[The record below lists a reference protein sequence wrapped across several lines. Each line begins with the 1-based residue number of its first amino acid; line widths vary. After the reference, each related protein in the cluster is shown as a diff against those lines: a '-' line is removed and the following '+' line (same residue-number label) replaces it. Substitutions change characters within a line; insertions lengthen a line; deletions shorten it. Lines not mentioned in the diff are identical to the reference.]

1 MIYRMNKKFV
11 IISFF
16 ILVCL
21 SLLSPLWV
29 FKDLLFPYVT
39 SKAFYFRICIELAL
53 PFYLYL
59 LVSSPN
65 LRPKWKKQPLNW
77 LMIGFLSLS
86 LISAFTGIGVTRSLW
101 GNFERMG
108 GVYYLAHLTLLY
120 FYVLLISQLGGNYLK
135 RFLQIFLA
143 AALIVA
149 VNGILGKL
157 TGGSFVLVQD
167 PSLPARVSSTLGN
180 PIYVGSFLIVPL
192 FLSIYFGLQAEE
204 KFKQALYYFFAVLFL
219 ICIFLSGTRGALV
232 GLLAGGFLAAVVYV
246 VLNSSRKIKI
256 WGSALVLVFAM
267 LAGAGFTFSGHL
279 PEGSVIRRILTLKDS
294 NTQARLIQW
303 GVALKGYK
311 DHPLLGVGSE
321 NYYFIANKYYNPA
334 IYQYDKSWFDKP
346 HNYLIEVLVTTGAF
360 GFAAYLG
367 MLIFLAVALYR
378 GFKNGFLSLAEF
390 CVLLAGLL
398 VYQIQNLTVFD
409 TVPAS
414 LTFYCFAGFAGYI
427 WDAALDA
434 NVKGKNESKKKTLT
448 GDTAFPTAVFFVALL
463 VASYLIY
470 VTNIVP
476 MEVGKRI
483 NYGFAY
489 GSVDPAKADEYF
501 QGAFNLPFNFDKTE
515 SANKYAEFAQSFG
528 RSATSTSQSLATKVE
543 SEAIDALNSAIAV
556 EPTYPI
562 LWQNLAGVYLY
573 KGVQNGQVVS
583 FDPQSEASIQKA
595 IALAPGREEA
605 YLTQAQI
612 YGVQGKTDQA
622 EETIKNLMQRFPK
635 DNSLYLMMANLY
647 RSENKIEDAAKL
659 MEQAQSSGYTF
670 TSYSDMQWLVA
681 YYANEKQYDK
691 ALSLL
696 QQQAQK
702 EPSNLDLFVDT
713 VKVYALSGKKDEA
726 VSLAKQIMSADPTK
740 TQEMQVIIDSLSQ
753 TPPAIQK

>member
-11 IISFF
+11 AISFF

-59 LVSSPN
+59 LAARPE
-65 LRPKWKKQPLNW
+65 LRPSWKKQPLNW
-77 LMIGFLSLS
+77 LMVAFLLLN
-86 LISAFTGIGVTRSLW
+86 LISALSGVAVVRSLW

-108 GVYYLAHLTLLY
+108 GVYYLAHLILLY
-120 FYVLLISQLGGNYLK
+120 FYVLMIAQMGGSYLK

-143 AALIVA
+143 AAMIVTI
-149 VNGILGKL
+149 NGIFGKL
-157 TGGSFVLVQD
+157 GLPILVQD

-192 FLSIYFGLQAEE
+192 FLSVYFALQAEE
-204 KFKQALYYFFAVLFL
+204 NYKKILYYLSALLFL

-232 GLLAGGFLAAVVYV
+232 GLVGGGFLAGAAYV
-246 VLNSSRKIKI
+246 FLNSNRKIKL
-256 WGSALVLVFAM
+256 WGSALVLSFAVI
-267 LAGAGFTFSGHL
+267 AGIGFTYSNHL
-279 PEGSVIRRILTLKDS
+279 PEGSVVKRLLTLKDS
-294 NTQARLIQW
+294 NTEARLIQW

-311 DHPLLGVGSE
+311 DHPLFGVGSE

-334 IYQYDKSWFDKP
+334 IYNYDRSWFDKP

-367 MLIFLAVALYR
+367 LLVFLGVALYR

-390 CVLLAGLL
+390 CVLLAALL

-427 WDAALDA
+427 WDASSTV
-434 NVKGKNESKKKTLT
+434 NIKSKPERKKNILFADN
-448 GDTAFPTAVFFVALL
+448 GFPTAVFSVGLL
-463 VASYLIY
+463 VMAYLIY
-470 VTNIVP
+470 ATNIVP

-489 GSVDPAKADEYF
+489 SSVDQAKADGYF
-501 QGAFNLPFNFDKTE
+501 QDAFSLPFNFDQTE
-515 SANKYAEFAQSFG
+515 SAAKYAEFAQAFG
-528 RSATSTSQSLATKVE
+528 RTSTPANQALATKVE
-543 SEAIDALNSAIAV
+543 NEAIDALNNALAV

-573 KGVQNGQVVS
+573 KGVQDGKVIS
-583 FDPQSEASIQKA
+583 YDPRAQDAIQKA
-595 IALAPGREEA
+595 IDLSPGREEA
-605 YLTQAQI
+605 YLTQVQI
-612 YGVQGKTDQA
+612 YGVQGKISQA
-622 EETIKNLMQRFPK
+622 EDVIKTLMQRFPK
-635 DNSLYLMMANLY
+635 DSSLYFMLANLY
-647 RSENKIEDAAKL
+647 RSDNKIPDAVKL
-659 MEQAQSSGYTF
+659 MEQAQLNGYQF
-670 TSYSDMQWLVA
+670 ASYSDMQWLVA
-681 YYANEKQYDK
+681 YYAGQKQYDK
-691 ALSLL
+691 AMALL
-696 QQQAQK
+696 LAQAQK
-702 EPSNLDLFVDT
+702 EPGNYDLFSDT
-713 VKVYALSGKKDEA
+713 VKVYAMEGQKDQA
-726 VSLAKQIMSADPTK
+726 INLAKQIMSADPTRAK
-740 TQEMQVIIDSLSQ
+740 EMQAIIDSLSQ
-753 TPPAIQK
+753 AQPAVKK